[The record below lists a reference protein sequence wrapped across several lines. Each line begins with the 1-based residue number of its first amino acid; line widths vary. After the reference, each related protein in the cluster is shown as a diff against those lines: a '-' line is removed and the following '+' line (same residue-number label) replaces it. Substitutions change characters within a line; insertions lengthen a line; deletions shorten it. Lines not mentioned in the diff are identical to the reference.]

1 LLETT
6 LKEVATYYCFTIL
19 KFSRYQAPLQDRLFF
34 ESLYEFITTVAC
46 AAFAPENK
54 VRIENEMHRILRS
67 QAFNLM
73 VRKND
78 SDHHT
83 KKNFSSRDLYI
94 LRNSGEGSM
103 GRKMLSLLHPRR
115 TNADSVSN
123 ALAKRSPLA
132 SMLVPKSMQEPDPII
147 PPDLAGIGPAVPRA
161 AEGRG
166 HQARSCSPTMRG
178 GMQAL
183 SLSTSPKRFQPEKA
197 HHRHVPFAT
206 L

>member
-1 LLETT
+1 M
-6 LKEVATYYCFTIL
+6 KEVSTYYCYTVL
-19 KFSRYQAPLQDRLFF
+19 KFSRYQAPQQDRIFF
-34 ESLYEFITTVAC
+34 ESLYEFITTVVC

-78 SDHHT
+78 GEHHT

-94 LRNSGEGSM
+94 LRNSGEGSA

-115 TNADSVSN
+115 TNADNVSN

-132 SMLVPKSMQEPDPII
+132 SMLVPQPMQEPDPII
-147 PPDLAGIGPAVPRA
+147 PPDLVGVGPAVPRS
-161 AEGRG
+161 EKKDPGRN
-166 HQARSCSPTMRG
+166 ARSCSPTLRSS
-178 GMQAL
+178 MQSM
-183 SLSTSPKRFQPEKA
+183 SLSASPKRYQPEKT
-197 HHRHVPFAT
+197 HHRSVPFET
-206 L
+206 I